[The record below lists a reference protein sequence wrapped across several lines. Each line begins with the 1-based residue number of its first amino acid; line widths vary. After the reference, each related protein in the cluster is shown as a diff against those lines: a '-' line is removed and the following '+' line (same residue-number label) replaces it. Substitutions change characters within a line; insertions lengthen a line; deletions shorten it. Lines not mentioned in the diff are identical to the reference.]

1 MIDELISIYI
11 PTHNRI
17 ELLRKAVN
25 SILEQTYTNWELIIV
40 NDASTDNTEE
50 YLKKI
55 SSSDSRI
62 RYFTNETPKGACYSR
77 NIAIKNSSG
86 KYITGLDD
94 DDVFTK
100 ERLQVFINNYDSTYS
115 FLSSDWRTFP
125 FSLKNDIKRKLI
137 YKYGEISLNSLLN
150 KNHIGNQ
157 IFIEKYK
164 LIEIGGFDESLLAWQ
179 DYDLWVRLVYKYGKA
194 FKLKNETQLILAD
207 NTIKRI
213 TNSSNRVKGIEA
225 FLAKH
230 KVLLSTNQEK
240 RIINIIRKIR

>member
-17 ELLRKAVN
+17 ELLKKAIN
-25 SILEQTYTNWELIIV
+25 SVLEQTYTNWELIVV

-100 ERLQVFINNYDSTYS
+100 D
-115 FLSSDWRTFP
+115 
-125 FSLKNDIKRKLI
+125 
-137 YKYGEISLNSLLN
+137 
-150 KNHIGNQ
+150 
-157 IFIEKYK
+157 
-164 LIEIGGFDESLLAWQ
+164 
-179 DYDLWVRLVYKYGKA
+179 
-194 FKLKNETQLILAD
+194 
-207 NTIKRI
+207 
-213 TNSSNRVKGIEA
+213 
-225 FLAKH
+225 
-230 KVLLSTNQEK
+230 
-240 RIINIIRKIR
+240 

>member
-17 ELLRKAVN
+17 ELLKKAIN
-25 SILEQTYTNWELIIV
+25 SVLEQTYTNWELIVV

-100 ERLQVFINNYDSTYS
+100 DRLQVFINNYDDTYS

-137 YKYGEISLNSLLN
+137 YKHGEITLNSLLN

-164 LIEIGGFDESLLAWQ
+164 LIEIGGFDESLPAWQ
-179 DYDLWVRLVYKYGKA
+179 DYDLWVRLVNKYGKA
-194 FKLKNETQLILAD
+194 FKLKNETQLILVD

-230 KVLLSTNQEK
+230 KTLLSNHQEK
-240 RIINIIRKIR
+240 RILNIIRKIK